1 MSALELSCYFD
12 QRSMSLTYR
21 MLSFSLTDAL
31 EEETLVHSREI
42 GSYQQ
47 TFSYGVFPFGRR
59 DKFTFKVHIFDIKGF
74 ITLEVCPDKLTWIN
88 FSKRSAF

>member
-1 MSALELSCYFD
+1 MYVSIGALLINVQLIWLIEC
-12 QRSMSLTYR
+12 SL
-21 MLSFSLTDAL
+21 SLTDAL